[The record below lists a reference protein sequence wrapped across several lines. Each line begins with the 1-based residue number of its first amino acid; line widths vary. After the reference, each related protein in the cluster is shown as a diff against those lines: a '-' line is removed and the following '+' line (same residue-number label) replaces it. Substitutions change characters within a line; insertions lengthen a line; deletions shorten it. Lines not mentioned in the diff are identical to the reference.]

1 MADPTTWSELLN
13 SFFSKGLP
21 GGTAIDQIPPLEA
34 VTAPRWTK
42 AYWNYA
48 LGQDPFKGGQW
59 VTRYDDGRGLSRT
72 AGITMLGE
80 EESGPD
86 SKDSAW
92 PKLNMGSYHVIQ
104 ALAGSGTDVTSLP
117 SFTTTEQQLKAAIQY
132 FNNFHIGLDQ
142 WRAKMDAPETG
153 WKGSASSAFADV
165 LLRLSRAFEEINT
178 LTGGPDGNGGY
189 LGAVAQAREGLRS
202 AVNEM
207 QQIYSTWG
215 SQPTWS
221 PAGALQQ
228 VLSGLNVDH
237 KDNPGGGQGTTKLTH
252 SEYGELGYV
261 DQQGTWDLIEQH
273 AKDLWLKTAQQYLNG
288 MVGDVHIKLSQAY
301 NSAALALK
309 PVPTSIEN
317 AINGGGYGSQTPPGG
332 TKTPPPDGTE
342 TPPPDGTKTPPD
354 SSQIPPGGTG
364 DGQGDGSDLPPGQSD
379 TNGLGDNTDLPPGQ
393 SDTNGDGSDLPPG
406 QSGTNGL
413 GDSTDLP
420 PGQSDTNGL
429 GDNKLGDNTDLPP
442 GQTGTDNLGGNK
454 LGDGS
459 DLPPGRTDTKDQNQ
473 YIPPYL
479 RNPGGTPPPG
489 STDLNRKNPYTG
501 YDKNNNVGKN
511 TTYKPPRPGQTDL
524 KRWTPN
530 DIKNYT
536 PPRLSS
542 GNSNLNPGSTGTGT
556 GGVQTTSTGSSGA
569 SGANGAGGVRGP
581 ISTSSTGGKNG
592 SGVPLFPPMANG
604 MGGGKGQENQ
614 ERERTTWLAEDA
626 SVWGTD
632 PELAP
637 TVLGRPGTQLFAD
650 TAYQGETDEWQPAAG
665 PYGGRPGTSGGGPR
679 PGQGGAGE
687 SRPGQRDGYG
697 QGSSAQRHG

>member
-1 MADPTTWSELLN
+1 MADPTNWSDLLN
-13 SFFSKGLP
+13 SFYSKGLP
-21 GGTAIDQIPPLEA
+21 GGTAIDPIPPLEA
-34 VTAPRWTK
+34 VTEPRWTK

-48 LGQDPFKGGQW
+48 LGQDPFKGQW

-72 AGITMLGE
+72 AGITMKGE
-80 EESGPD
+80 DEQGPD

-92 PKLNMGSYHVIQ
+92 PKLNMGSFHVIQ
-104 ALAGSGTDVTSLP
+104 ALAGTGTDVTSLP
-117 SFTTTEQQLKAAIQY
+117 SFTNAEQQLKGAIQY

-142 WRAKMDAPETG
+142 WRAKMDDPESG

-165 LLRLSRAFEEINT
+165 LLRLSRAFEEIDT

-189 LGAVAQAREGLRS
+189 LGAVAQARDGLRA
-202 AVNEM
+202 AVDEM
-207 QQIYSTWG
+207 QQMYSTWG

-273 AKDLWLKTAQQYLNG
+273 AKDLWLQTAQQYLNG
-288 MVGDVHIKLSQAY
+288 MVGDVHTKLSQAY
-301 NSAALALK
+301 NTSALALK
-309 PVPTSIEN
+309 PVPPSIEN

-332 TKTPPPDGTE
+332 TGDDTKDKDKDKGDGTDLGGDKDLGSGDKD
-342 TPPPDGTKTPPD
+342 TGNGDGD
-354 SSQIPPGGTG
+354 LPPGQSDG
-364 DGQGDGSDLPPGQSD
+364 DGLGDGKGLGDTSDLAPGQTDGNGLGDGKGLGDTSDLAPGQTDSNGLGDGKGLGDTSDLSPGQTDSNGLGDGKLGPGSDLPPGQ
-379 TNGLGDNTDLPPGQ
+379 
-393 SDTNGDGSDLPPG
+393 
-406 QSGTNGL
+406 
-413 GDSTDLP
+413 
-420 PGQSDTNGL
+420 
-429 GDNKLGDNTDLPP
+429 
-442 GQTGTDNLGGNK
+442 
-454 LGDGS
+454 
-459 DLPPGRTDTKDQNQ
+459 TDTDPNH
-473 YIPPYL
+473 YVPPYL
-479 RNPGGTPPPG
+479 RNPGGMTHPG
-489 STDLNRKNPYTG
+489 STDVTRKNPSTG
-501 YDKNNNVGKN
+501 YGKGNNLGGN
-511 TTYKPPRPGQTDL
+511 TTYKPPRPGQTDP
-524 KRWTPN
+524 KRWMPH
-530 DIKNYT
+530 DVKNYT

-542 GNSNLNPGSTGTGT
+542 GNSNLSPGTTGTGTGT
-556 GGVQTTSTGSSGA
+556 GGLQTSSTGGSGA
-569 SGANGAGGVRGP
+569 SGANGAGGARGP

-665 PYGGRPGTSGGGPR
+665 PYGGRPGTSGGGAR